1 MEHGVGRVL
10 RIAAACTA
18 LCVLVCAGV
27 VVSIAATAKR
37 ATTKVDTIAH
47 TLPDASAHLDRISHP
62 QNYTVVLLLGC
73 LAAVACAT

>member
-10 RIAAACTA
+10 RIAAACTM

-27 VVSIAATAKR
+27 VAFIAATTKR
-37 ATTKVDTIAH
+37 ATTKVDAVAH
-47 TLPDASAHLDRISHP
+47 TLPDASAHLGGISHP
-62 QNYTVVLLLGC
+62 QNYTIVLLGC